1 MFTFDIDF
9 EWPVARQYEIGHGP
23 TSTSKIV
30 RAIYPTQGPVTL
42 CRPLDDKPALY
53 AEFLDL
59 DASEPSIL
67 QFANKYGLLEHNI
80 AKEPAWMGSG
90 SIFPSIVPYS
100 DPGWKWSEPISA
112 WSDGIRRLKRLQE
125 FLKEARSHP
134 REVFRRRERFH
145 LIAPLAVALEMK
157 NPKDL
162 PVIDLRPSGTLL
174 DALEL
179 QCLQAFFAGRTSYQ
193 CAECSRWME
202 IGPGARR
209 SHAKF
214 CSRTCKDRARNREK
228 AKRAKAAMLKR
239 D

>member
-1 MFTFDIDF
+1 MAMFTFDINF
-9 EWPVARQYEIGHGP
+9 EWPLARRYEVGHGP
-23 TSTSKIV
+23 TSTSKVV
-30 RAIYPTQGPVTL
+30 RAIYPTEGPPTL
-42 CRPLDDKPALY
+42 GRPLDASPALY

-59 DASEPSIL
+59 DVSEPSIL
-67 QFANKYGLLEHNI
+67 RFASKYGLLEHNI
-80 AKEPAWMGSG
+80 AKEAGWMES
-90 SIFPSIVPYS
+90 SIAPYC
-100 DPGWKWSEPISA
+100 DPEWKWSEPITA
-112 WSDGIRRLKRLQE
+112 WSDGIQRIKRLQA
-125 FLKEARSHP
+125 FLEDARSHP

-145 LIAPLAVALEMK
+145 LNAPLAVALEMK

-179 QCLQAFFAGRTSYQ
+179 QCLQAFFAGRRSYQ

-228 AKRAKAAMLKR
+228 AKKAKAMTKEH
-239 D
+239 